1 MGRAASDIPHGMRVL
16 HGRFTRWR
24 KSHTGRLPIP
34 DPLWAAAAEMAREH
48 GVFRTAKVLSL
59 EYGKLKRLTMESPTS
74 RRRTAR
80 LSTPPAAFVE
90 LLTPGLRA
98 RAAPEFTSRT
108 SKSEIARRV
117 RIVRTSVRRILAGDS
132 SQE

>member
-16 HGRFTRWR
+16 HGRFIRWR

-59 EYGKLKRLTMESPTS
+59 EYSRLKRLTAESHPG

-80 LSTPPAAFVE
+80 LSTPPAH
-90 LLTPGLRA
+90 L
-98 RAAPEFTSRT
+98 
-108 SKSEIARRV
+108 
-117 RIVRTSVRRILAGDS
+117 
-132 SQE
+132 